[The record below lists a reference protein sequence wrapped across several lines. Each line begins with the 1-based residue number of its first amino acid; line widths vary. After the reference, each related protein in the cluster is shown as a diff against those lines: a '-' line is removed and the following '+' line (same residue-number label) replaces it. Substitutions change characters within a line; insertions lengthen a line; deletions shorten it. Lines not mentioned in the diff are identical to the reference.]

1 MKTTDFINIY
11 AKESNET
18 DPFVANYM
26 KLERVIDSCKT
37 LDQLRS
43 AKEYAQLMYDRL
55 TDKEQGIHSTEDV
68 TKLYNQIF
76 QKIKDKEAQLDMPV
90 FEAADAER
98 EFQKLLGEDA
108 TGGATASGS
117 VAVAVGGLGNGT
129 QSIIKRQQGYT
140 NQRTKGGTVKAKK

>member
-1 MKTTDFINIY
+1 MKTTDFINVY
-11 AKESNET
+11 AKESNEK
-18 DPFVANYM
+18 DPFVENFM

-55 TDKEQGIHSTEDV
+55 TNKDQGIHGTEDV

-98 EFQKLLGEDA
+98 RGCSCGHRIDGSPRVGEHRDHHRRCA
-108 TGGATASGS
+108 
-117 VAVAVGGLGNGT
+117 L
-129 QSIIKRQQGYT
+129 
-140 NQRTKGGTVKAKK
+140 